1 MANTGPEREPPRAW
15 VVVAMMFL
23 FMLINFADKAVI
35 GLAAV
40 PIIADLHLTNEQ
52 FGQVGSAFF
61 LFFSIS
67 AVLVGFLVNRVST
80 KWVLTAMALIWAFT
94 QLPMLGAVSLPILVA
109 SRIVLGAGE
118 GPAYPVALHA
128 VYKWFANERRTVPT
142 SLVSIGGALGAGVVA
157 PLLTWII
164 LTFSWHAAFGFL
176 GIVGLV
182 WVAVWM
188 IVGKEG
194 PLDAHQIEAGGGGLA
209 HVPYATLLTSRTAIG
224 VFIAGFSAYWALTL
238 AVVWL
243 PAFLVKAAGYT
254 PTQTGWIVTLPS
266 LLQMVLSPTVGYVS
280 QHLLS
285 TGTTSRV
292 SRGLLG
298 GGCVAGAGLAMILLS
313 MSTGSYEQIP
323 LVVMTFAIGSV
334 IYTLGPALIGE
345 ISPVRQ
351 RGAMLGI
358 SNAIYTLA
366 GLAAP
371 WVMGHIID
379 VGANPAEGFRS
390 GFEFGGSIILVG
402 GLLAMALINP
412 ERDLERFRQTG
423 VVAAGLRASAA
434 GSAGVKP

>member
-1 MANTGPEREPPRAW
+1 MTNTGPEREPVRAW
-15 VVVAMMFL
+15 AVVAMMFL

-67 AVLVGFLVNRVST
+67 AVLIGFLVNRVST

-94 QLPMLGAVSLPILVA
+94 QLPMLGVVSLPILFA

-128 VYKWFANERRTVPT
+128 VYKWFANERRTLPT
-142 SLVSIGGALGAGVVA
+142 SLVAIGGAIGAGVVA
-157 PLLTWII
+157 PLLTWVI

-194 PLDAHQIEAGGGGLA
+194 PLDTHQTEAGGGGLT

-266 LLQMVLSPTVGYVS
+266 LLQMVLSPIVGYVS
-280 QHLLS
+280 QRLLL

-313 MSTGSYEQIP
+313 KSTGSYEQIP
-323 LVVMTFAIGSV
+323 LVAVTFAIGSL

-371 WVMGHIID
+371 WLMGHIID
-379 VGANPAEGFRS
+379 IGANPAEGFRS
-390 GFEFGGSIILVG
+390 GFELGGSIILVG
-402 GLLAMALINP
+402 GLLAMVLINP

-423 VVAAGLRASAA
+423 VTAAGLRASPPAA
-434 GSAGVKP
+434 QA

>member
-1 MANTGPEREPPRAW
+1 VTNSGPEREPVRAW
-15 VVVAMMFL
+15 AVVAMMFL

-67 AVLVGFLVNRVST
+67 AVLIGFLVNRVST

-94 QLPMLGAVSLPILVA
+94 QLPMLGVVSLPILFA

-128 VYKWFANERRTVPT
+128 VYKWFANERRTLPT
-142 SLVSIGGALGAGVVA
+142 SLVAIGGAIGAGVVA
-157 PLLTWII
+157 PLLTWVI

-176 GIVGLV
+176 GIVGMV

-194 PLDAHQIEAGGGGLA
+194 PLDAHQTEAGGGGLT

-266 LLQMVLSPTVGYVS
+266 LLQMVLSPIVGYVS
-280 QHLLS
+280 QRLLL

-313 MSTGSYEQIP
+313 KSTGSYEQIP
-323 LVVMTFAIGSV
+323 LVAVTFAIGSL

-371 WVMGHIID
+371 WLMGHIID
-379 VGANPAEGFRS
+379 IGANPAEGFRS
-390 GFEFGGSIILVG
+390 GFELGGSIILVG

-423 VVAAGLRASAA
+423 VTAAGLRASPPVAQA
-434 GSAGVKP
+434 

>member
-1 MANTGPEREPPRAW
+1 MTNTGPEREPVRAW
-15 VVVAMMFL
+15 AVVAMMFL

-67 AVLVGFLVNRVST
+67 AVLIGFLVNRVST

-94 QLPMLGAVSLPILVA
+94 QLPMLGVVSLPILFA

-128 VYKWFANERRTVPT
+128 VYKWFANERRTLPT
-142 SLVSIGGALGAGVVA
+142 SLVAIGGAIGAGVVA
-157 PLLTWII
+157 PLLTWVI

-194 PLDAHQIEAGGGGLA
+194 PLDAHQTDAGGGGLT

-266 LLQMVLSPTVGYVS
+266 LLQMVLSPIVGYVS
-280 QHLLS
+280 QRLLL

-313 MSTGSYEQIP
+313 KSTGSYEQIP
-323 LVVMTFAIGSV
+323 LVAVTFAIGSL

-371 WVMGHIID
+371 
-379 VGANPAEGFRS
+379 
-390 GFEFGGSIILVG
+390 
-402 GLLAMALINP
+402 
-412 ERDLERFRQTG
+412 
-423 VVAAGLRASAA
+423 
-434 GSAGVKP
+434 

>member
-1 MANTGPEREPPRAW
+1 MRAW
-15 VVVAMMFL
+15 AVVAMMFL

-67 AVLVGFLVNRVST
+67 AVLIGFLVNRVST

-94 QLPMLGAVSLPILVA
+94 QLPMLGVVSLPILFA

-128 VYKWFANERRTVPT
+128 VYKWFANERRTLPT
-142 SLVSIGGALGAGVVA
+142 SLVAIGGAIGAGVVA
-157 PLLTWII
+157 PLLTWVI

-194 PLDAHQIEAGGGGLA
+194 PLDTHQTEAGGGGLT

-266 LLQMVLSPTVGYVS
+266 LLQMVLSPIVGYVS
-280 QHLLS
+280 QRLLL

-313 MSTGSYEQIP
+313 KSTGSYEQIP
-323 LVVMTFAIGSV
+323 LVAVTFAIGSL

-371 WVMGHIID
+371 WLMGHIID
-379 VGANPAEGFRS
+379 IGANPAEGFRS
-390 GFEFGGSIILVG
+390 GFELGGSIILVG
-402 GLLAMALINP
+402 GLLAMVLINP

-423 VVAAGLRASAA
+423 VTAAGLRASPPAA
-434 GSAGVKP
+434 QA

>member
-1 MANTGPEREPPRAW
+1 VTNTGPEREPVRAW
-15 VVVAMMFL
+15 AVVAMMFL

-67 AVLVGFLVNRVST
+67 AVLIGFLVNRVST

-94 QLPMLGAVSLPILVA
+94 QLPMLGVVSLPILFA

-128 VYKWFANERRTVPT
+128 VYKWFANERRTLPT
-142 SLVSIGGALGAGVVA
+142 SLVAIGGAIGAGVVA
-157 PLLTWII
+157 PLLTWVI

-194 PLDAHQIEAGGGGLA
+194 PLDAHQTEAGGGGLT

-266 LLQMVLSPTVGYVS
+266 LLQMVLSPIVGYVS
-280 QHLLS
+280 QRLLL

-313 MSTGSYEQIP
+313 KSTGSYEQIP
-323 LVVMTFAIGSV
+323 LVAVTFAIGSL

-371 WVMGHIID
+371 WLMGHIID
-379 VGANPAEGFRS
+379 TGANPAEGFRS

-423 VVAAGLRASAA
+423 VTAAGLRASPPAA
-434 GSAGVKP
+434 QA